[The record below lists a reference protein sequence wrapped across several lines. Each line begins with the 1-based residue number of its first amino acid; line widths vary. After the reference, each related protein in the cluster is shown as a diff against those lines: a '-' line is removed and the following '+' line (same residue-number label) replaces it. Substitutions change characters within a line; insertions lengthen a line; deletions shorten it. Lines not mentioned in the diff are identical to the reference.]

1 MNDKVFVSIG
11 IPFYNAEEHLSNA
24 IKSVIAQ
31 THPYWEL
38 ILIDDGSSDKSLAIA
53 NEFSRKDNRIRIIS
67 DGRNEKLPARLNQ
80 MIKEAKYDYFA
91 RMDADDLM
99 HPHRLEKQLNFLINN
114 PDFDVVSTG
123 LVSIDSKNNVKGF
136 RAVNEKTVDLNP
148 IDGHYPIVH
157 PSIMAKKNWYVR
169 NNYSEKY
176 PRAEDYELWTRTLK
190 SNDLKIMILPELLL
204 FYREEGS
211 LSKDKILKSYGDII
225 NIQLDYFKGGN
236 YSVIFKYKLKS
247 YIVIILAAIGGLQL
261 LAKSRNKIFTNTELI
276 DFQNIVNNIVSS
288 EI

>member
-24 IKSVIAQ
+24 IKSVIGQ
-31 THPYWEL
+31 THSYWEL
-38 ILIDDGSSDKSLAIA
+38 ILIDDGSSDNSLAIA
-53 NEFSRKDNRIRIIS
+53 NEFSRKDNRIRVIS

-99 HPHRLEKQLNFLINN
+99 HPQRLEKQLKFLINN

-123 LVSIDSKNNVKGF
+123 LISIDSKNNVKGF
-136 RAVNEKTVDLNP
+136 RAVNKKTVDLNP
-148 IDGHYPIVH
+148 MNGQYPIVH
-157 PSIMAKKNWYVR
+157 PSIMARKTWYIR

-190 SNDLKIMILPELLL
+190 ANDLKIMILPELLL

-211 LSKDKILKSYGDII
+211 LSKDKILKSYKDII
-225 NIQLDYFKGGN
+225 NIQLDYFKGDN

-247 YIVIILAAIGGLQL
+247 YIVIILAAVGGLQL
-261 LAKSRNKIFTNTELI
+261 LAKSRNKIFANTELI
-276 DFQNIVNNIVSS
+276 DFQNILNNIVSS